1 MQRDTRPTEL
11 GDYLKHRRARL
22 DPDALGFHTGRRRTP
37 DYAVKRWRTWPVL
50 VPPGTWLEQGRGGTP
65 SAEVLE
71 RLCHALQLSPPER
84 EHVFHLA
91 LGRAPEVRYTPS
103 LAVTARLQKVLDCM
117 TLSPA
122 MIRTA
127 TWCVLAWNQPA
138 AVVLT
143 DYAKLPHTER
153 NILRRIFLDPQVREV
168 QADWEGLAQ
177 SLVAAFRADATRS
190 GATAEVK
197 PLIDELMAASPLF
210 AELWRS
216 NTIDTMGEGTK
227 VLIHREAGRLSLEY
241 SSFAVEG
248 QPDLTMI
255 VYNPSTP
262 EDAQK
267 SAHYLAQ
274 PPARQIKPGIA
285 HLHCVLADMA
295 MGDSNRQRIG
305 GIRLRVRRKF
315 QQGAHHMLNLAF
327 LGAANSHYGL
337 FDLAGRIFKHGQI
350 LVYSSHNGHTAPAQ
364 A

>member
-37 DYAVKRWRTWPVL
+37 GLRREEVAHLACISATWY
-50 VPPGTWLEQGRGGTP
+50 TWLEQGRGGTP

-71 RLCHALQLSPPER
+71 RLCHALQLSPPVR

-153 NILRRIFLDPQVREV
+153 NILRRIFLDPRVREV

-267 SAHYLAQ
+267 ISALLSAA
-274 PPARQIKPGIA
+274 AR
-285 HLHCVLADMA
+285 
-295 MGDSNRQRIG
+295 
-305 GIRLRVRRKF
+305 
-315 QQGAHHMLNLAF
+315 
-327 LGAANSHYGL
+327 
-337 FDLAGRIFKHGQI
+337 
-350 LVYSSHNGHTAPAQ
+350 APD
-364 A
+364 